1 MAVAFGANAATPG
14 LGTAGGPG
22 STGEATAGLEAPL
35 GLLVWLN
42 ATGFEE
48 GGEDSGALE
57 GSGGLADV
65 VVPQRPHVICRAHL
79 A

>member
-1 MAVAFGANAATPG
+1 MATPG
-14 LGTAGGPG
+14 LLGTAVGPG
-22 STGEATAGLEAPL
+22 STGGVTAGLEALL

-42 ATGFEE
+42 AAVVEE

-65 VVPQRPHVICRAHL
+65 VVPQRPHVIYRAHL